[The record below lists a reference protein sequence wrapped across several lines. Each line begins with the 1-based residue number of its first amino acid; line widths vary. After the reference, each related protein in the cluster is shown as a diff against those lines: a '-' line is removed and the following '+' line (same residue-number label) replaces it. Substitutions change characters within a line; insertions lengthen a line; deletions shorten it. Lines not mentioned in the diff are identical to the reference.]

1 LIDASGARGQASWN
15 SPTGRGCAAYKVGD
29 GITGHAACGLG
40 VYSVFR
46 NANAFLDRAIEVPVN
61 PNVRLHSM
69 ITVYLGGNG
78 GIVHVVN
85 DLGNDLSAQTGCSAS
100 FLPTVTNYP

>member
-1 LIDASGARGQASWN
+1 VTSHEAW
-15 SPTGRGCAAYKVGD
+15 
-29 GITGHAACGLG
+29 GLG

-46 NANAFLDRAIEVPVN
+46 NGNIFLDRAIEAPFN

-69 ITVYLGGNG
+69 ITVCLGGNG

-85 DLGNDLSAQTGCSAS
+85 DIGAQTGCNAS